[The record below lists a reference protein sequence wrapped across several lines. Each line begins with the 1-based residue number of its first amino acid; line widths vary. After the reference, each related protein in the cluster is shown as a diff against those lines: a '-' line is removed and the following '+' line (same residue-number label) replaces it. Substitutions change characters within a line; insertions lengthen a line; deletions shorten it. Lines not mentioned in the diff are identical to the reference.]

1 MQKII
6 QFLLVLLLCFSLNV
20 ENTHANEVKYLPN
33 IQFTNNVQ
41 IDFNARKFIDEY
53 LQVWN
58 DQAIDKADD
67 YYTPDVIYK
76 DIALDT
82 TSKGIQQLKQFM
94 RDQFQATPD
103 LKFKALDVV
112 VENPEKI
119 AVVWLMT
126 GTENGQ
132 LFETEG
138 VSVMELK
145 EGKVFHNTDYYH

>member
-33 IQFTNNVQ
+33 IQLTNNVQ

-126 GTENGQ
+126 GSENGQ

-145 EGKVFHNTDYYH
+145 EGKVFQNTDYYH

>member
-33 IQFTNNVQ
+33 IQLTNNVQ

-94 RDQFQATPD
+94 WDQFQATPD

>member
-145 EGKVFHNTDYYH
+145 EGKVFQNTDYYH

>member
-67 YYTPDVIYK
+67 YYTPDVI
-76 DIALDT
+76 
-82 TSKGIQQLKQFM
+82 
-94 RDQFQATPD
+94 
-103 LKFKALDVV
+103 
-112 VENPEKI
+112 
-119 AVVWLMT
+119 
-126 GTENGQ
+126 
-132 LFETEG
+132 
-138 VSVMELK
+138 
-145 EGKVFHNTDYYH
+145 

>member
-76 DIALDT
+76 DIALYT

-145 EGKVFHNTDYYH
+145 EGKVFQNTDYYH

>member
-126 GTENGQ
+126 GSENGQ

-145 EGKVFHNTDYYH
+145 EGKVFQNTDYYH

>member
-33 IQFTNNVQ
+33 IQLTNNVQ

>member
-33 IQFTNNVQ
+33 IQLTNNVQ

-126 GTENGQ
+126 GSENGQ

>member
-126 GTENGQ
+126 GSENGQ